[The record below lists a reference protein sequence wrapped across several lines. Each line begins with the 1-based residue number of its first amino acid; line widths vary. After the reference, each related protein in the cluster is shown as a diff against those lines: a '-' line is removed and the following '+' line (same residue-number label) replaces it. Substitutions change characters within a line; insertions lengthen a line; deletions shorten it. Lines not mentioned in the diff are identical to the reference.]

1 MTADPDTRRR
11 ELAQIHIARGQLGM
25 AEDSYRDILFTVA
38 RVRSAA
44 DLDHV
49 GRKAVLDHLKAC
61 GWKASAPKA
70 EKENDRR
77 PNEWAFVDRAGVERQ
92 PLLRKIIMLARASGV
107 GRRYV
112 DGIASK
118 MFDIERREF
127 CAPDQ
132 LYRIVTALEFD
143 RRRREKKVR
152 A

>member
-1 MTADPDTRRR
+1 MSADPGTRNR
-11 ELAQIHIARGQLGM
+11 ELAQIHIARDQLGM

-44 DLDHV
+44 DLDWA
-49 GRKAVLDHLKAC
+49 GRKAVLDHFKAC

-70 EKENDRR
+70 GKENGKR
-77 PNEWAFVDRAGVERQ
+77 PNEWAFVDRSGVERQ
-92 PLLRKIIMLARASGV
+92 PLLRKIIMLARAAGY

-112 DGIASK
+112 DGIAAK
-118 MFDIERREF
+118 MFNIERLEF

-143 RRRREKKVR
+143 RRRREAKVR